1 MGRREMEG
9 NSDSRRS
16 DDRRVLS
23 LVLGSLIAIGIGGL
37 VLFVVAPVPATPGYT
52 EFYVVNDSGV
62 AAGYPT
68 NVTVGEEVTVTVG
81 IRNNE
86 HQQETYDLEV
96 STNDTRLDQRS
107 VTLADGGT
115 WERPIAISFDD
126 PGEHRVM
133 LHLYRDGAPDGEPY
147 RRLRL
152 VFQVAPD

>member
-23 LVLGSLIAIGIGGL
+23 LVLGMLIVTGIGGL
-37 VLFVVAPVPATPGYT
+37 VIFVVAPVPATPGYT

-81 IRNNE
+81 IRNDE
-86 HQQETYDLEV
+86 HRQETYELLIRTTE
-96 STNDTRLDQRS
+96 TRLDRRS

-115 WERPIAISFDD
+115 WERPVALSFDD
-126 PGEHRVM
+126 PGEHRVV
-133 LHLYRDGAPDGEPY
+133 LHLYRGGSSDGEPY

-152 VFQVAPD
+152 VFQVAPE